1 MDIKVNLP
9 ETFQEFGEA
18 RRNGFI
24 NMHQL
29 KAKGIPVVG
38 VYCTFMPEEL
48 IMAVG
53 AVKVGLCST
62 SDETIPLAE
71 KDLPRNLCPLIKSS
85 YGFGKSDKCPYFYF
99 SDLVVGETTCDGK
112 KKMFEY
118 MKEFKNI
125 YVMQMPNSLD
135 SPSGEKLWEEEVSL
149 FAQKLESFF
158 ETKIE
163 EKDLRAA
170 ISLKNRE
177 RIALKRFY
185 SLGKLNPPAIMG
197 HDIYRIIYGIGFKF
211 DKEQNILELDRL
223 TDQIISDY
231 REGKQLKSR
240 PRILITGSPIGGA
253 TEKVISA
260 IEENGGIVV
269 AYENCT
275 GAKPN
280 EELVD
285 EEKDPM
291 KAICEKYIRIG
302 CACISPNHNRLNL
315 LNRMIEEYEADGVVD
330 MVLQACHP
338 YAMESRL
345 IRESIGVPYLYLETD
360 YSQADVEQLNTRV
373 AAFVEMLEERCR

>member
-1 MDIKVNLP
+1 MVIKIDLP
-9 ETFQEFGEA
+9 ETFHEFSQA
-18 RRNGFI
+18 RRNGFLQ
-24 NMHQL
+24 MHQL
-29 KAKGIPVVG
+29 KAKGVPVVG

-118 MKEFKNI
+118 MKEFKDVYI
-125 YVMQMPNSLD
+125 MQMPNSLD
-135 SPSGEKLWEEEVSL
+135 SPACKQLWDAEVIR

-158 ETKIE
+158 DKKI
-163 EKDLRAA
+163 DGHALRSA

-185 SLGKLNPPAIMG
+185 SIGKLNPPALMG
-197 HDIYRIIYGIGFKF
+197 HDIFKIVYGTGFKF
-211 DKEQNILELDRL
+211 DKEQNIRDLNAL
-223 TDQIISDY
+223 TEQVESEY
-231 REGKQLKSR
+231 RDGKTLKSR
-240 PRILITGSPIGGA
+240 PRILITGSPMGGA
-253 TEKVISA
+253 TEKVIRA

-269 AYENCT
+269 AFENCT

-280 EELVD
+280 EELV
-285 EEKDPM
+285 EEQGDPM
-291 KAICEKYIRIG
+291 KAICDKYIRIG
-302 CACISPNHNRLNL
+302 CSCISPNDNRLSL
-315 LNRMIEEYEADGVVD
+315 LYRMIEEYQADGVVD

-338 YAMESRL
+338 YALESKR
-345 IRESIGVPYLYLETD
+345 IRESVRVPYLYLETD
-360 YSQADVEQLNTRV
+360 YSQADIEQINTRV
-373 AAFVEMLEERCR
+373 AAFVEMLEER